1 MKNGHLTARVIN
13 EYIDGLYDAGRN
25 KEIDEHL
32 KECSR
37 CRQALDEY
45 RFVIKE
51 IKKTG
56 IYEPVDNFESLVT
69 QNLPDIY
76 PKRRAA
82 FYEVISVIM
91 ISALFLSAIG
101 YFVITGTFNPLP
113 KIIDMGAVIFDN
125 ITGYLKNLEFL
136 YDNAG
141 ILGLLIF
148 YIIAFMLFNRFFTK
162 SRLID
167 FKKRILKYLFL
178 VNRLL
183 FSA

>member
-1 MKNGHLTARVIN
+1 MKNGHLTARIIN

-32 KECSR
+32 KDCSR
-37 CRQALDEY
+37 CKQAFDEY

-51 IKKTG
+51 IEKTG
-56 IYEPVDNFESLVT
+56 IYEPDDNFENLVT

-76 PKRRAA
+76 PKKHAA
-82 FYEVISVIM
+82 FYEIISVIM

-101 YFVITGTFNPLP
+101 YFIFTGAFNPLP
-113 KIIDMGAVIFDN
+113 GIIDTGAVILDN
-125 ITGYLKNLEFL
+125 ITDYLKNLEFL
-136 YDNAG
+136 YDNAR
-141 ILGLLIF
+141 ILSLLIF
-148 YIIAFMLFNRFFTK
+148 YIVAFIIFNRFVTK

-178 VNRLL
+178 VNRFL